1 VAPYLFKISG
11 MLAVMSRKNKAAFCL
26 DLKTAF
32 HIYNPYDPRNL
43 GDSYSIFRLLVRLF
57 YDEEHILG
65 TRERKGSGV
74 IMRDVVIVGACRT
87 AVGDFA
93 GTLSSISA
101 TDLGAL
107 AITEALRRG
116 GISAESV
123 DEVIMGSVL
132 PHGLGQNPARQS
144 MVRAGLPWET
154 GAFTI
159 NKVCGS
165 GLKAVM
171 LAAQA
176 VQCGDADVVVAG
188 GQENMNLCPY
198 LLPKARTGY
207 RMNNDKVVDGMV
219 HDGLWDHVNDFHM
232 GVSSE
237 LVAEKYGVTRDDAD
251 AFALASYEKA
261 WKAMEEGKLKEEV
274 FPVEI
279 PRRKG
284 DPMIFERDEIPFREP
299 RTSAEGLAKL
309 RPAFKKD
316 GVTTAGNASKISD
329 GSSAVVV
336 MSREKAREL
345 GCKPLVRIGAQGSS
359 GLDMKYVLV
368 APILSIPKVLAKDGL
383 RVEDVD
389 LHEIN
394 EAFSTS
400 SVAINREL
408 GIDEEKVNV
417 HGGSVAIGHP
427 IGASGARVLTTLIYA
442 MKDRGAGI
450 GQASL
455 CLGGGEAVTMVVYNE

>member
-1 VAPYLFKISG
+1 L
-11 MLAVMSRKNKAAFCL
+11 RW
-26 DLKTAF
+26 
-32 HIYNPYDPRNL
+32 
-43 GDSYSIFRLLVRLF
+43 
-57 YDEEHILG
+57 
-65 TRERKGSGV
+65 RKGKDF
-74 IMRDVVIVGACRT
+74 MKDVVIVSACRT

-93 GTLSSISA
+93 GSLSEVSA

-107 AITEALRRG
+107 AIQEAVKRA
-116 GISAESV
+116 GISGEDV

-144 MVRAGLPWET
+144 MVRAGLPWDV
-154 GAFTI
+154 GAITV

-176 VQCGDADVVVAG
+176 IQCGDADVVVAG

-198 LLPKARTGY
+198 LLTKARTGY
-207 RMNNDKVVDGMV
+207 RMNDGKAVDGMV

-232 GVSSE
+232 GISSE
-237 LVAEKYGVTRDDAD
+237 LVAEKYGVTRQDAD

-261 WKAMEEGKLKEEV
+261 WKAMEAGKFRDEI
-274 FPVEI
+274 FPVEV

-284 DPMIFERDEIPFREP
+284 DPVLFQEDEIPVRKP
-299 RTSAEGLAKL
+299 LTNAEGLARL

-316 GVTTAGNASKISD
+316 GFTTAGNASKISD
-329 GSSAVVV
+329 GSSALVV
-336 MSREKAREL
+336 MSRDKAREL
-345 GCKPLVRIGAQGSS
+345 GCKPLVRVGAQGAS

-383 RVEDVD
+383 SVSDVD

-400 SVAINREL
+400 SVTINREL
-408 GIDEEKVNV
+408 GIDPGRVNV

-427 IGASGARVLTTLIYA
+427 IGASGARVLTSLIHA
-442 MKDRGAGI
+442 MKDRGAKI
-450 GQASL
+450 GEASL
-455 CLGGGEAVTMVVYNE
+455 CLGGGEAVTLVVYNEE